1 MYFINN
7 YIQEYYNIN
16 KTNIIF
22 ILFGFLY
29 FFLLLKIYIISNMLI
44 TDFNKKYV
52 FDNNSDKIINN
63 KINDCNNIVED
74 LIITINDIKK
84 SSNNNYK
91 NV

>member
-1 MYFINN
+1 
-7 YIQEYYNIN
+7 
-16 KTNIIF
+16 
-22 ILFGFLY
+22 
-29 FFLLLKIYIISNMLI
+29 MLI